1 MPAGRP
7 SKYPKGKALDRLI
20 DDILSYAKQGKS
32 LVQIS
37 ARVDVPRSTMLLWGD
52 EHPEFLTAL
61 TRAKELEQAWWE
73 DVGQQDK
80 LNGLHPVA
88 WKKSVEARFRK
99 DYTEAKD
106 VNLGGQEGNPV
117 NVEITFSNETED

>member
-7 SKYPKGKALDRLI
+7 SKYPKGKALDRLM
-20 DDILSYAKQGKS
+20 DDILAHAKQGKS

-37 ARVDVPRSTMLLWGD
+37 ARVDIPRSTLLFWGD
-52 EHPEFLTAL
+52 EHPEFLTTL

>member
-20 DDILSYAKQGKS
+20 DDILDLAKQGKS

-37 ARVDVPRSTMLLWGD
+37 ARVDIPRSTLLLWGD

-99 DYTEAKD
+99 DYTEARD

-117 NVEITFSNETED
+117 NVQVTFSDKAD

>member
-7 SKYPKGKALDRLI
+7 SKYPKGRALDRLI
-20 DDILSYAKQGKS
+20 DDILGYAKQGKS

-37 ARVDVPRSTMLLWGD
+37 ARVDIPRSTMLLWGD

-117 NVEITFSNETED
+117 NVQVTFSDETD

>member
-20 DDILSYAKQGKS
+20 DDILGYAKQGKS

-37 ARVDVPRSTMLLWGD
+37 ARVDIPRSTMLLWGD

-99 DYTEAKD
+99 DYTESKD

-117 NVEITFSNETED
+117 NVEITFSNQTD

>member
-7 SKYPKGKALDRLI
+7 SKYPKGKDLKRLM
-20 DDILSYAKQGKS
+20 DDILNHAKQGKS

-37 ARVDVPRSTMLLWGD
+37 ARVDIPRSTMQSWA
-52 EHPEFLTAL
+52 EEYSEFSAVL

-99 DYTEAKD
+99 DYTVAKD

-117 NVEITFSNETED
+117 NVQVTFSDETD